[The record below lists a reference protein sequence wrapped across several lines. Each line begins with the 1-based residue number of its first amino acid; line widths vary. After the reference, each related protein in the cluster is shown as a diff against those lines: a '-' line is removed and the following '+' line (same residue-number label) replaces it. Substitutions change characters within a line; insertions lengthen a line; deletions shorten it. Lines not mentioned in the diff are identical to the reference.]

1 MTDSLNVAIIPSS
14 SIFLNDELFQI
25 NKYRDDCLFFF
36 RLLKEVG
43 ARNGLNFHTLDKFQ
57 PSEIDVLIVYRFDV
71 NVRKVLS
78 LIGENKGIRLI
89 HIMHEPPVVVPM
101 HALNLIATFPF
112 DLQYALNDDMAD
124 RSAVVR
130 KICYG
135 TTPFHS
141 KSIPFVRFE
150 DKKFMATIAGA
161 KSSNAVNELYSKRM
175 ESIRFFSSK
184 ATGFDLFGIGWDRYK
199 DENIRKIYFGPVEN
213 KKDVLKNYKFTLCFE
228 NTKGCRGY
236 ITEKI
241 FDCFEAGTVPIY
253 YGAPNVEDYIPKDC
267 FIDFRDFKDYEELY
281 GFLCEMPGSI
291 YQGYLLAVK
300 EFIETE
306 SYRKSNAYGYVD
318 TLLKGIE
325 EVSGK
330 VVSRNAKEIRMG
342 LLLGVLK
349 NSMFYLSHL
358 KSTRRYIF
366 SLLTPFSWIH

>member
-1 MTDSLNVAIIPSS
+1 MQDNLNVAIIPSS

-25 NKYRDDCLFFF
+25 NKYRDDSLFFF
-36 RLLKEVG
+36 RLLKEAG
-43 ARNGLNFHTLDKFQ
+43 ARNGLNLHTVDKFQ
-57 PSEIDVLIVYRFDV
+57 PNEIDVLLVYRFDV
-71 NVRKVLS
+71 NVGKVLS
-78 LIGENKGIRLI
+78 LIAANKGIRLI

-101 HALNLIATFPF
+101 HALSFVITFPF
-112 DLQYALNDDMAD
+112 DLQYALNDDLAD

-135 TTPFHS
+135 TTPFS
-141 KSIPFVRFE
+141 SGSIPFVRFDE
-150 DKKFMATIAGA
+150 KKFMATIAGE
-161 KSSNAVNELYSKRM
+161 KSSNAVNELYSERIKA
-175 ESIRFFSSK
+175 IKFFSRK
-184 ATGFDLFGIGWDRYK
+184 VTGFDLFGIGWESYK
-199 DENIRKIYFGPVEN
+199 DKDIKNVYLGPVEN
-213 KKDVLKNYKFTLCFE
+213 KKDVLSNYKFTLCFE

-281 GFLCEMPGSI
+281 GFLCEMPNSI
-291 YQGYLLAVK
+291 YQDYLLAVK
-300 EFIETE
+300 GFIETD
-306 SYRKSNAYGYVD
+306 SYQKSNAYGYVD

-330 VVSRNAKEIRMG
+330 VVSRNAKEIRAG

-349 NSMFYLSHL
+349 NSMFYISHL

-366 SLLTPFSWIH
+366 SLLTPFS